1 MNFHK
6 KEKITIYLF
15 FALLFIATVMF
26 FMTIHPVTIISGDDW
41 GNLSLNRE
49 AYPQWGAANP
59 IKVTPELSFPWIG
72 MISTY
77 LIMPFGFGF
86 LEAIS
91 HTTAIFISF
100 LVSLF
105 LLQLF
110 LLMRDKLKVG
120 LYNSLLMV
128 SVYYLCIFGALR
140 TSSDNQSLYLL
151 WEVNIT
157 CFYHYI
163 TPALINSSLV
173 LYFMR
178 NEGSLSYDDLKKRGS
193 IYVGWLI
200 LASYICIFSSLF
212 ANVFFA
218 VYCGVSIL
226 TSFIKN
232 SYSLIKTLK
241 EKPFHTFIL
250 LLWLVSVVYEIN
262 GGRAQSIG
270 SSDLDVNGAVNFF
283 ISLIE
288 KSQPLF
294 IVFILTFLLLGAF
307 FFYKEKER
315 KENNDFKYA
324 FLVCTVS
331 CAITF
336 VALILICARAG
347 GYYTSRPVVM
357 WGVFMYIIISALIS
371 MGYLI
376 TNYKII
382 NYVMPIIIISL
393 INKTISQDTS
403 LKESNNL
410 DLKYN
415 IALAISQNIID
426 QVVYADKN
434 NIRKINLIVPKGD
447 NNDNWPFPIY
457 EGPSINRVLKI
468 YGIIRNDIDITVI
481 PDESLNHK
489 LGIPFS

>member
-1 MNFHK
+1 
-6 KEKITIYLF
+6 
-15 FALLFIATVMF
+15 
-26 FMTIHPVTIISGDDW
+26 
-41 GNLSLNRE
+41 
-49 AYPQWGAANP
+49 
-59 IKVTPELSFPWIG
+59 
-72 MISTY
+72 MISSY

-91 HTTAIFISF
+91 HTTAILISS

-110 LLMRDKLKVG
+110 LLMRNKLKIG
-120 LYNSLLMV
+120 TYNSLLVV
-128 SVYYLCIFGALR
+128 SIYYLFIFGSLR
-140 TSSDNQSLYLL
+140 SSNDNQNFYLL
-151 WEVNIT
+151 WEINIT

-163 TPALINSSLV
+163 VPALINSSLV
-173 LYFMR
+173 LYLMR
-178 NEGSLSYDDLKKRGS
+178 NEGYLTYDDLKKRGP

-200 LASYICIFSSLF
+200 LASYFCIFSSMF
-212 ANVFFA
+212 ANIFLA

-226 TSFIKN
+226 TGFIKN
-232 SYSLIKTLK
+232 SYSPIKTLK
-241 EKPFHTFIL
+241 ENPLHPFIL
-250 LLWLVSVVYEIN
+250 FLWLVSAFYEIN

-270 SSDLDVNGAVNFF
+270 SSELDINGAFNFF

-294 IVFILTFLLLGAF
+294 VVFILTFLFLGAL
-307 FFYKEKER
+307 FFYKENKV
-315 KENNDFKYA
+315 KENNNFKYT
-324 FLVCTVS
+324 FLICMVS

-347 GYYTSRPVVM
+347 GYYTTRPVVM

-371 MGYLI
+371 MGYLLK
-376 TNYKII
+376 NYKKI
-382 NYVMPIIIISL
+382 NYAMPIIILLLVS
-393 INKTISQDTS
+393 KTISTNAS

-415 IALAISQNIID
+415 VALAISQNIID

-457 EGPSINRVLKI
+457 EGPSINRVLQI